1 MTVQEYL
8 KEKPLLFDGAMGTYL
23 VEKHPETVKRN
34 CEFMNIEHPEWVQK
48 IHEKYLKAG
57 AVAIKTNTFSANT
70 VVLQQ
75 PVEKVKEMIKKGY
88 QIAQNAIKDFAGE
101 RFIFADIGPV
111 LSMKRR
117 IFWKRTKKLQI
128 PFWSVE
134 PKIFFLKPWRAEKP
148 LKKLHRISKRKHR
161 EVLSLYLLRLR
172 RKAIPEVVS
181 L

>member
-111 LSMKRR
+111 PVNEEKDLLEAYKE
-117 IFWKRTKKLQI
+117 IANTFLECGAQN
-128 PFWSVE
+128 FL
-134 PKIFFLKPWRAEKP
+134 LKPWRAEKP

>member
-75 PVEKVKEMIKKGY
+75 PVEKVKK
-88 QIAQNAIKDFAGE
+88 
-101 RFIFADIGPV
+101 
-111 LSMKRR
+111 
-117 IFWKRTKKLQI
+117 
-128 PFWSVE
+128 
-134 PKIFFLKPWRAEKP
+134 
-148 LKKLHRISKRKHR
+148 RISDRSKCDQGFCRR
-161 EVLSLYLLRLR
+161 AFYLCRYW
-172 RKAIPEVVS
+172 S
-181 L
+181 GSCQ

>member
-75 PVEKVKEMIKKGY
+75 PVEKVKEMIKKDSGK
-88 QIAQNAIKDFAGE
+88 QG
-101 RFIFADIGPV
+101 
-111 LSMKRR
+111 
-117 IFWKRTKKLQI
+117 
-128 PFWSVE
+128 
-134 PKIFFLKPWRAEKP
+134 
-148 LKKLHRISKRKHR
+148 
-161 EVLSLYLLRLR
+161 
-172 RKAIPEVVS
+172 
-181 L
+181 

>member
-88 QIAQNAIKDFAGE
+88 QIAQNAIKDLPE
-101 RFIFADIGPV
+101 SVLSLQILVRF